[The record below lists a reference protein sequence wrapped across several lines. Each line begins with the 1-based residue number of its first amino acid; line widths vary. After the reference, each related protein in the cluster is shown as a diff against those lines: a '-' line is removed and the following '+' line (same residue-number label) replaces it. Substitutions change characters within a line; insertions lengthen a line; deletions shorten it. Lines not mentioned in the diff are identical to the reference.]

1 MRKMIVALM
10 VCAVAVS
17 GVAVSAVKL
26 PALAQEW
33 QGEYTW
39 VGTPEEKALIEK
51 TVEEGAQQVNRLIRS
66 IARGRLTKSTKP
78 VEKITFAV
86 ATNVVTMTRGDGET
100 PVSSV
105 ADGSKVEWKRKDGDK
120 FIVTQTL
127 EKNTL
132 TQTFTDS
139 DDSTR
144 VSRYVFAEDGKSF
157 ELHVTINSS
166 SLKTPLNYAITYRK

>member
-1 MRKMIVALM
+1 MIVALM
-10 VCAVAVS
+10 MCVAVS
-17 GVAVSAVKL
+17 GF
-26 PALAQEW
+26 AQDW

-39 VGTPEEKALIEK
+39 VGTPEEKELIEK

-66 IARGRLTKSTKP
+66 IARGRLVKSTKP
-78 VEKITFAV
+78 VEKIKFTV
-86 ATNVVTMTRGDGET
+86 EPPRPSGTPPREGNLTVTMTRSDGET

-120 FIVTQTL
+120 LIVTQTL
-127 EKNTL
+127 EKNVL

-144 VSRYVFAEDGKSF
+144 ISKYVFAEDGKSF
-157 ELHVTINSS
+157 ELQVTINSS